1 MSRLGRKRYANGM
14 TITIDSA
21 GRVVIPQAMRRRLG
35 LDAGARLE
43 IEEVDGTVVLRPAN
57 RVAMEIA
64 EDGLPILRSP
74 DGDPLTTDDVRTV
87 IEETREWPR
96 R

>member
-1 MSRLGRKRYANGM
+1 MS
-14 TITIDSA
+14 ITIDSA

-35 LDAGARLE
+35 LEAGARLE

-57 RVAMEIA
+57 RVSLEIA
-64 EDGLPILRSP
+64 ADGLPILRSP
-74 DGDPLTTDDVRTV
+74 DGGALTTDDVRTV

>member
-1 MSRLGRKRYANGM
+1 M

-35 LDAGARLE
+35 LEAGARLE
-43 IEEVDGTVVLRPAN
+43 IEEIDGTVVLRPAN
-57 RVAMEIA
+57 RVTMEIA
-64 EDGLPILRSP
+64 ADGLPILRSP
-74 DGDPLTTDDVRTV
+74 DADPLTTDDVRAV

-96 R
+96 H

>member
-1 MSRLGRKRYANGM
+1 MS
-14 TITIDSA
+14 ITIDSA

-35 LDAGARLE
+35 LDPGARLE

-57 RVAMEIA
+57 RVSMEIA
-64 EDGLPILRSP
+64 PDGLPILRSP
-74 DGDPLTTDDVRTV
+74 DAESLTTDDVRTV

-96 R
+96 H

>member
-1 MSRLGRKRYANGM
+1 MS
-14 TITIDSA
+14 ITIDSA

-35 LDAGARLE
+35 LDPGARLE

-57 RVAMEIA
+57 RVSMETA
-64 EDGLPILRSP
+64 ADGLPILRSP
-74 DGDPLTTDDVRTV
+74 DSEPLTTEDVRKV

-96 R
+96 P

>member
-1 MSRLGRKRYANGM
+1 MS
-14 TITIDSA
+14 ITIDAA

-43 IEEVDGTVVLRPAN
+43 IEEIDGTVVLRPAS
-57 RVAMEIA
+57 RVTVEIA
-64 EDGLPILRSP
+64 ADGLPILRSP
-74 DGDPLTTDDVRTV
+74 GADPLSSDDVRQV

-96 R
+96 H

>member
-1 MSRLGRKRYANGM
+1 M
-14 TITIDSA
+14 TITIDAA

-35 LDAGARLE
+35 LAAGARLE

-57 RVAMEIA
+57 RVSMEIA
-64 EDGLPILRSP
+64 ADGLPILRSP
-74 DGDPLTTDDVRTV
+74 DADPLTTADVRTV

-96 R
+96 